1 MKEANAKNPA
11 QHHRPAN
18 SDEINY
24 WYLKPKHQF
33 CSIFPNLGL
42 WFCSFLAEELQ
53 SSGILQGSK
62 FGFCGQSRIQ
72 VSLRF
77 NSTLIQ
83 NSLKFQKLK
92 NPKLGFSS
100 PSLLP
105 ATFCKVL
112 FNWSDAN
119 FRPKSLLLV
128 LYSIKL
134 VIHPSFGSFFPSHKS
149 GQQLFYAVLK
159 SRLENASSDQNFQTI
174 ESDNN
179 AVMLW

>member
-1 MKEANAKNPA
+1 MQKIPHSIIARQIVMKLLVPETQTLVLFN
-11 QHHRPAN
+11 
-18 SDEINY
+18 
-24 WYLKPKHQF
+24 F
-33 CSIFPNLGL
+33 
-42 WFCSFLAEELQ
+42 
-53 SSGILQGSK
+53 SK
-62 FGFCGQSRIQ
+62 FGALVLLISGWRVTKFRHFLGLQVWFLWTIQ
-72 VSLRF
+72 DSSEFEIQFNTNLELLKVS
-77 NSTLIQ
+77 
-83 NSLKFQKLK
+83 KLK
-92 NPKLGFSS
+92 KKPKLGISS

>member
-1 MKEANAKNPA
+1 MWVKLI
-11 QHHRPAN
+11 
-18 SDEINY
+18 SDGGVTKFRHFVGFQV
-24 WYLKPKHQF
+24 WF
-33 CSIFPNLGL
+33 L
-42 WFCSFLAEELQ
+42 WT
-53 SSGILQGSK
+53 IQGSSE
-62 FGFCGQSRIQ
+62 FEIQ
-72 VSLRF
+72 LTP
-77 NSTLIQ
+77 TLT
-83 NSLKFQKLK
+83 SLKIKKLK
-92 NPKLGFSS
+92 NPKLGISS

-119 FRPKSLLLV
+119 FRPKSLLLLV